1 MSKQKFSKFHSDNF
15 EIKDAPCFDED
26 QLNEWRQNRGTDWS
40 KPTNNN
46 SRNSCYEIE
55 FVEFH
60 NHSIVKRHSV
70 SLSWEEME
78 ISIILSEQPGIFFER
93 MDGDWK
99 ILILIRTYVFFTLD
113 SHLLGTFV
121 QMIQIID
128 LILARVVHF
137 VEKFEI
143 VLKITPYAL
152 HRAQIQSDRSCEI
165 VLYGSIANPFQTF
178 PFFLPELKI
187 VPSRFPICRKRHVD
201 YALLICIH
209 IIFTCNISCCRS
221 YTASKNSLLKIG
233 PNSRWP
239 VVVSWYI
246 YIYMT
251 SDEIVWMTIQKRERE
266 RLPYRDPQIWYKLAQ
281 FCRKVGNENQSNF
294 SRSLLCLWVLP
305 KSL

>member
-1 MSKQKFSKFHSDNF
+1 MSKQKFSKFHPDNF
-15 EIKDAPCFDED
+15 DIKDASCFDEN
-26 QLNEWRQNRGTDWS
+26 QLNED
-40 KPTNNN
+40 K
-46 SRNSCYEIE
+46 IE
-55 FVEFH
+55 ALIEANQRITTRETLATRLNLSNFIIIRSWNDIVFH
-60 NHSIVKRHSV
+60 CHEKKWK
-70 SLSWEEME
+70 L
-78 ISIILSEQPGIFFER
+78 LSEQPGIFFER
-93 MDGDWK
+93 MDGSWK
-99 ILILIRTYVFFTLD
+99 ILILIRTYVFFTLG

-187 VPSRFPICRKRHVD
+187 VPSRFRICRNRHVD
-201 YALLICIH
+201 HALLICIH

-233 PNSRWP
+233 PNSRRP

-246 YIYMT
+246 
-251 SDEIVWMTIQKRERE
+251 
-266 RLPYRDPQIWYKLAQ
+266 
-281 FCRKVGNENQSNF
+281 
-294 SRSLLCLWVLP
+294 
-305 KSL
+305 